1 MIILV
6 FASFQYVV
14 SHDNIWIEYEYL
26 FTTLPLLFSNFI
38 YRKDVFNSELNN
50 IVGVKFPY
58 FLI

>member
-6 FASFQYVV
+6 FASFQYV
-14 SHDNIWIEYEYL
+14 DNIWIEYEYL
-26 FTTLPLLFSNFI
+26 FTMLPLLFSNFI